1 MDEAIDRMDL
11 IPSTPVYMKQVDTN
25 DASWLV
31 QSVLLEE
38 LTSRGHSA
46 MAGAMPAAE
55 EGDEA
60 DGAYEISYRI
70 IACKTTFPRAW
81 REWVI
86 GSRKVERRA
95 AVDVQFQLSDR
106 SGAIIW
112 AGNVEREKREII
124 PAARVQELA
133 TPGQSFTTAEIE
145 PGGWDKILEPVIVA
159 GIVGGLIYLFY
170 TSRSTD

>member
-1 MDEAIDRMDL
+1 
-11 IPSTPVYMKQVDTN
+11 
-25 DASWLV
+25 
-31 QSVLLEE
+31 
-38 LTSRGHSA
+38 
-46 MAGAMPAAE
+46 
-55 EGDEA
+55 
-60 DGAYEISYRI
+60 
-70 IACKTTFPRAW
+70 
-81 REWVI
+81 VI

-95 AVDVQFQLSDR
+95 AVDVQLQLSDR